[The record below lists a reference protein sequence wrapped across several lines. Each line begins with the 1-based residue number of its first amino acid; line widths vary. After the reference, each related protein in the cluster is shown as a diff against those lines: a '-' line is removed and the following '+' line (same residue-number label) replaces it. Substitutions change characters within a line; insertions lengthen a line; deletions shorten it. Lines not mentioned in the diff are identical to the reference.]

1 MEVGVQDVQ
10 GFTLLSQPAPKQ
22 SYAPMARK
30 PTPSSH
36 EPPCQWNQVP
46 VTLIYQWK
54 NERGRDGGKRMIQR
68 LNIPPTLL
76 AQIMKKQRFAQK
88 PRVAKDNKDRKLLD
102 RTAKN
107 SENQS
112 HVNRMIQR
120 LNKESGCQENVVL
133 STWRWCKQGWLSLS
147 QMTDCWPPCTPCC

>member
-1 MEVGVQDVQ
+1 
-10 GFTLLSQPAPKQ
+10 
-22 SYAPMARK
+22 
-30 PTPSSH
+30 
-36 EPPCQWNQVP
+36 
-46 VTLIYQWK
+46 
-54 NERGRDGGKRMIQR
+54 MIQR

-88 PRVAKDNKDRKLLD
+88 PSVAKDNKDRKLLD

-107 SENQS
+107 SENPS

-133 STWRWCKQGWLSLS
+133 ST
-147 QMTDCWPPCTPCC
+147 

>member
-1 MEVGVQDVQ
+1 
-10 GFTLLSQPAPKQ
+10 
-22 SYAPMARK
+22 
-30 PTPSSH
+30 
-36 EPPCQWNQVP
+36 
-46 VTLIYQWK
+46 
-54 NERGRDGGKRMIQR
+54 MIQR

-88 PRVAKDNKDRKLLD
+88 PRVAKDKKDRKLLD

-133 STWRWCKQGWLSLS
+133 IT
-147 QMTDCWPPCTPCC
+147 

>member
-1 MEVGVQDVQ
+1 MGVQDVQ
-10 GFTLLSQPAPKQ
+10 GLTPLAQPAPRQ
-22 SYAPMARK
+22 SYAPIASKR
-30 PTPSSH
+30 TPSSH
-36 EPPCQWNQVP
+36 IEPPRQWNQVP

-76 AQIMKKQRFAQK
+76 AQIMKKKRFAQK
-88 PRVAKDNKDRKLLD
+88 PSVAKDNKDRKLLD

-107 SENQS
+107 SENPS

-133 STWRWCKQGWLSLS
+133 ST
-147 QMTDCWPPCTPCC
+147 

>member
-1 MEVGVQDVQ
+1 MGVQDVQ
-10 GFTLLSQPAPKQ
+10 GFTPLSQPAPKQ

-54 NERGRDGGKRMIQR
+54 NEGGRDGGKRMIQR

-88 PRVAKDNKDRKLLD
+88 SSVAKDNKDRKLLD

-107 SENQS
+107 SENPS

-133 STWRWCKQGWLSLS
+133 ST
-147 QMTDCWPPCTPCC
+147 